1 MNGDYDYRLKLLSE
15 TAVICENEEKIRN
28 LCTDILACTDEKNRF
43 DALSRC
49 RKKLRL
55 LENEKCRKAKE
66 LHTKNLDI
74 GKLIE
79 SVCLCCD
86 IILASMGKS
95 VKLSTKKIK
104 LSCDPEIIIDAFLN
118 LISNSAKFSF
128 ADEITVSVTEKNG
141 GAVITVENDGRIDF
155 DKISRHGGIAAAENA
170 SFLHAGRLLFSQTNE
185 KVRAFLQIAPCAICK
200 SDYAVPDFSQF
211 LTDDFSSVHIGLADV
226 EF

>member
-1 MNGDYDYRLKLLSE
+1 MSRDYDYRLKLLSE

-28 LCTDILACTDEKNRF
+28 LCTDILAFADEKNRF

-66 LHTKNLDI
+66 PHTKNLDI

-86 IILASMGKS
+86 IILASAGKS

-118 LISNSAKFSF
+118 LISNSAKFSYE
-128 ADEITVSVTEKNG
+128 DEIAVSVADKNG
-141 GAVITVENDGRIDF
+141 GALITVENGGRMDF
-155 DKISRHGGIAAAENA
+155 DKINRRGGIAAAENV
-170 SFLHAGRLLFSQTNE
+170 SYLHGGRLLFSQTNE
-185 KVRAFLQIAPCAICK
+185 KVRAFLQIAPCKK
-200 SDYAVPDFSQF
+200 SENDYAVPDFSQF
-211 LTDDFSSVHIGLADV
+211 LTDDFSPVHIGLADI